1 MLDYNQPIDRARS
14 EAPQGKPQAG
24 LSVLEFAN
32 LLWRRKVAI
41 AAAAL
46 LGATLAVTVGK
57 SLTPRYT
64 ATAQLYVDPRELQL
78 VDRELTPRAQDVSGM
93 SMVVES
99 QARLITSNSVLLQVI
114 QQAGLDKD
122 PEFGGGEGTSLMS
135 SLLGL
140 IGLQPRAPSAAEK
153 KEVQLAALDALNRHI
168 TVRKTEKSFIVDIEV
183 WSTDPAKAAM
193 LANTLTNAYLAES
206 RNSQAS
212 AARRATNDL
221 SGRLKELRERL
232 RNAETALATYKA
244 QNNFVGTQDTLIS
257 DQQLSA
263 SNQRLAAARAATMD
277 AQARLDQIE
286 ASRRT
291 AADAG
296 AIPEALQSPTIA
308 NLRAQY
314 ADARKKYAEQA
325 GELGPRHPALRQTEK
340 QVEDLKRTINEEI
353 DRFAQSAKNDLTR
366 ARDFEAS
373 LNRALEAQKRQSV
386 QLSQAAVRLRELERE
401 ADASRD
407 VYQSFLKRSRET
419 EEQESLNTS
428 AARVIGEAT
437 VPQRRSFPPAMSL
450 FAMIGFIFGAVAA
463 SSWFA
468 AAELLFSRA
477 SAPAPTP
484 ARPQRTP
491 VPDATRAPQRAR
503 APELSEASPPPQ
515 VSGAPEVEQAPPEL
529 AAPPLQPSIVEK
541 PLIEKPLIAR
551 LQEADVIH
559 TLGAIL
565 ATGGGVDLTRLG
577 WPTLRPG
584 FPLTT
589 LLNAWRDMRAAVA
602 RRAGGKAMPVIAL
615 VGAGETTGRSV
626 TALNFALAAAR
637 DGTRV
642 LMIDADHQAR
652 SLSNKVDRRGK
663 NEPSRLGWLSIGSKD
678 AREIKTVNGI
688 SVLPAAEGD
697 AGKAADAI
705 RKAITQA
712 RAAGG
717 YDLVILDGPAV
728 PLSAGGR
735 KLLDDTDA
743 LVAVLPTSL
752 DINDSLE
759 EILTT
764 LGRAERKLVGVVL
777 DELTPAAQTRQR
789 GRQYA

>member
-1 MLDYNQPIDRARS
+1 MLDYDQPIDRAGKPTRS
-14 EAPQGKPQAG
+14 EAAQRTSEAG
-24 LSVLEFAN
+24 FNMLELVN
-32 LLWRRKVAI
+32 LLWRRKIAI

-46 LGATLAVTVGK
+46 IGACIAVTVGK

-99 QARLITSNSVLLQVI
+99 QARLIMSNSVLLRVI
-114 QQAGLDKD
+114 QQANLDRD
-122 PEFGGGEGTSLMS
+122 PEFGGGGDGKSLMS

-140 IGLQPRAPSAAEK
+140 IGLQLRAPSAAETR
-153 KEVQLAALDALNRHI
+153 EVQLAALDALNRHI
-168 TVRKTEKSFIVDIEV
+168 TIRKTEKSFVVDVEV

-193 LANTLTNAYLAES
+193 LANTLTDTYLTES
-206 RNSQAS
+206 RNSQAL
-212 AARRATNDL
+212 AARRATSEL

-244 QNNFVGTQDTLIS
+244 QNNFVGTQDSLIS

-263 SNQRLAAARAATMD
+263 SNQRLSAARAATMD

-286 ASRRT
+286 ANKRT

-314 ADARKKYAEQA
+314 ADARKKYAEQTA
-325 GELGPRHPALRQTEK
+325 ELGPRHPALRQTEK
-340 QVEDLKRTINEEI
+340 QVEDLKRTISEEI
-353 DRFAQSAKNDLTR
+353 ERFAQSAKNDLTR
-366 ARDFEAS
+366 ARDYEAS
-373 LNRALEAQKRQSV
+373 LNRALEVQKRQSV
-386 QLSQAAVRLRELERE
+386 QLSQAGVRLRELERE
-401 ADASRD
+401 VDANRD

-419 EEQESLNTS
+419 EEQETLNTS

-450 FAMIGFIFGAVAA
+450 FAMLGFMFGGLAAACWFVAA
-463 SSWFA
+463 EHLFAGATAPEPGRRERA
-468 AAELLFSRA
+468 AAPDVA
-477 SAPAPTP
+477 Q
-484 ARPQRTP
+484 PQ
-491 VPDATRAPQRAR
+491 
-503 APELSEASPPPQ
+503 PEA
-515 VSGAPEVEQAPPEL
+515 
-529 AAPPLQPSIVEK
+529 AAPPPAP
-541 PLIEKPLIAR
+541 PLSLVDKPLIAR
-551 LQEADVIH
+551 LQEADVIR

-565 ATGGGVDLTRLG
+565 ATGGGIDLTRLG

-589 LLNAWRDMRAAVA
+589 LLNALRDMRAAMT
-602 RRAGGKAMPVIAL
+602 RRAGGKSMPVIAL
-615 VGAGETTGRSV
+615 VGTETSGRSV

-637 DGTRV
+637 DGSRV
-642 LMIDADHQAR
+642 LMIDADHQAHT
-652 SLSNKVDRRGK
+652 LSNKISRPGK
-663 NEPSRLGWLSIGSKD
+663 NAPSRLGWLSIGTKA

-688 SVLPAAEGD
+688 SVLPATDDD
-697 AGKAADAI
+697 AGKATEAI
-705 RKAITQA
+705 RKAIAQA

-717 YDLVILDGPAV
+717 YDLVILDGPAM
-728 PLSAGGR
+728 PLSAAGR
-735 KLLDDTDA
+735 KLLESTDA

-752 DINDSLE
+752 DINEGME
-759 EILTT
+759 EILTA
-764 LGRAERKLVGVVL
+764 LGGAQRKLVGVVL
-777 DELTPAAQTRQR
+777 DELTPATQTRQR

>member
-1 MLDYNQPIDRARS
+1 MLDYNQPIDRTPP
-14 EAPQGKPQAG
+14 EAPQQRSQAG
-24 LSVLEFAN
+24 FNVLELVD
-32 LLWRRKVAI
+32 LLWRRKIAI

-57 SLTPRYT
+57 SVTPRYT

-122 PEFGGGEGTSLMS
+122 PEFGGGDSKSLIS

-140 IGLQPRAPSAAEK
+140 IGLQPRAPSAAET
-153 KEVQLAALDALNRHI
+153 KEVQLAALEALNRHI
-168 TVRKTEKSFIVDIEV
+168 TIRKTEKSFIVDIEV

-193 LANTLTNAYLAES
+193 LANTLTSAYLAES

-212 AARRATNDL
+212 AARRATSDL

-232 RNAETALATYKA
+232 RNAETTLATYKA
-244 QNNFVGTQDTLIS
+244 QNNFVGTQDALIS

-263 SNQRLAAARAATMD
+263 SNQRLSAARAAAMD

-296 AIPEALQSPTIA
+296 ANSEALQSPTIA

-314 ADARKKYAEQA
+314 ADARKKYAEQTS
-325 GELGPRHPALRQTEK
+325 ELGPRHPALRQTEK

-386 QLSQAAVRLRELERE
+386 QLSQASVRLRELERE

-419 EEQESLNTS
+419 EEQETLNTS

-450 FAMIGFIFGAVAA
+450 FAMIGFIFGAIAA
-463 SSWFA
+463 SGWFV
-468 AAELLFSRA
+468 AAELLLA
-477 SAPAPTP
+477 GAPAPTRRARTP
-484 ARPQRTP
+484 APEAPIAPEATRAAEAARPQQ
-491 VPDATRAPQRAR
+491 AAR
-503 APELSEASPPPQ
+503 ASEVA
-515 VSGAPEVEQAPPEL
+515 QAPPEL
-529 AAPPLQPSIVEK
+529 AAPPLQPSMIENS
-541 PLIEKPLIAR
+541 LMEKPLIAR
-551 LQEADVIH
+551 FQEADVIH

-589 LLNAWRDMRAAVA
+589 LLNSWRDMRAALA
-602 RRAGGKAMPVIAL
+602 RRADGKAMPVIAL
-615 VGAGETTGRSV
+615 VGAGDTTGRSV

-637 DGTRV
+637 DGARV
-642 LMIDADHQAR
+642 LMIDADHQAHP
-652 SLSNKVDRRGK
+652 LSNKISRPGK
-663 NEPSRLGWLSIGSKD
+663 SEPSRLGWLSIGSKA
-678 AREIKTVNGI
+678 AREIKTVNDI
-688 SVLPAAEGD
+688 SVLPVAEGD
-697 AGKAADAI
+697 ASKATDAI
-705 RKAITQA
+705 RKAIEQA

-717 YDLVILDGPAV
+717 YDLVVLDGPAM
-728 PLSAGGR
+728 PLSAGSR
-735 KLLDDTDA
+735 KLLDDADA

-759 EILTT
+759 EILSM

-777 DELTPAAQTRQR
+777 DELTPATQARQR

>member
-1 MLDYNQPIDRARS
+1 MLDYNQPINRARP
-14 EAPQGKPQAG
+14 EAPQQISQTGFN
-24 LSVLEFAN
+24 VLELVN

-99 QARLITSNSVLLQVI
+99 QARLITSNSVLLHVI

-122 PEFGGGEGTSLMS
+122 PEFGGGDGKSLMS

-140 IGLQPRAPSAAEK
+140 IGLQPRAPSAAET

-168 TVRKTEKSFIVDIEV
+168 TIRKTEKSFIVDIEV

-193 LANTLTNAYLAES
+193 LANTLTNAYLTES

-244 QNNFVGTQDTLIS
+244 QNNFVGTQDSLIS

-263 SNQRLAAARAATMD
+263 SNQRLSAARAATMD

-340 QVEDLKRTINEEI
+340 QVEDLKRTISEEI

-366 ARDFEAS
+366 ARDYEAS

-419 EEQESLNTS
+419 EEQETLNTS

-450 FAMIGFIFGAVAA
+450 FAMIGFIFGAIAA
-463 SSWFA
+463 SGWFV
-468 AAELLFSRA
+468 AAELLFA
-477 SAPAPTP
+477 GATAPAPAP

-491 VPDATRAPQRAR
+491 APDPARAPQVARTPETEQPQQVSR
-503 APELSEASPPPQ
+503 APEVA
-515 VSGAPEVEQAPPEL
+515 QAPPEV
-529 AAPPLQPSIVEK
+529 AAPPLQPSMVER

-584 FPLTT
+584 FPLTS

-602 RRAGGKAMPVIAL
+602 RRAEGKALPVVAL
-615 VGAGETTGRSV
+615 LGPGETTGRSV

-637 DGTRV
+637 DGARV
-642 LMIDADHQAR
+642 LMIDADHLAH
-652 SLSNKVDRRGK
+652 SLSNKVNRNGK
-663 NEPSRLGWLSIGSKD
+663 SEPSKLGWLSNGSKA

-697 AGKAADAI
+697 AGKATEAI
-705 RKAITQA
+705 RKAIAQA
-712 RAAGG
+712 RSAGG
-717 YDLVILDGPAV
+717 YDLVILDGPV
-728 PLSAGGR
+728 TPLASAGR
-735 KLLDDTDA
+735 KLLDDVDA
-743 LVAVLPTSL
+743 LVAVLPTSM
-752 DINDSLE
+752 DINDGLE
-759 EILTT
+759 EILST

-777 DELTPAAQTRQR
+777 DELTPATQARQR

>member
-1 MLDYNQPIDRARS
+1 MLDYNQPIDRARPEPPQQKT
-14 EAPQGKPQAG
+14 EAGFN
-24 LSVLEFAN
+24 VLELAN
-32 LLWRRKVAI
+32 LLWRRKIAI

-46 LGATLAVTVGK
+46 LGATLAVTIGK

-99 QARLITSNSVLLQVI
+99 QARLITSNSVLLKVI

-122 PEFGGGEGTSLMS
+122 PEFGGGDGRSLMS

-140 IGLQPRAPSAAEK
+140 IGLQPRAPSAADN
-153 KEVQLAALDALNRHI
+153 KEVQLAALEALNRHI
-168 TVRKTEKSFIVDIEV
+168 TIRKTEKSFIVDIEV

-193 LANTLTNAYLAES
+193 LANTLTSAYLAES
-206 RNSQAS
+206 RSSQAS

-232 RNAETALATYKA
+232 RSAETALATYKA
-244 QNNFVGTQDTLIS
+244 QNNFVGTQDALIS

-263 SNQRLAAARAATMD
+263 SNQRLSAARAATMD

-296 AIPEALQSPTIA
+296 ANSEALQSPTIA

-419 EEQESLNTS
+419 EEQETLNTS

-437 VPQRRSFPPAMSL
+437 VPQRRSFPPAMSM
-450 FAMIGFIFGAVAA
+450 FAMIGFIFGALAA
-463 SSWFA
+463 SGWFV
-468 AAELLFSRA
+468 AAELLFA
-477 SAPAPTP
+477 GAAAPAPAP
-484 ARPQRTP
+484 ARRERKPMPEKARTP
-491 VPDATRAPQRAR
+491 
-503 APELSEASPPPQ
+503 ELLQASEAPRPQQ
-515 VSGAPEVEQAPPEL
+515 VSQVPEAAPALPEL
-529 AAPPLQPSIVEK
+529 AAPSLQPAMVEK
-541 PLIEKPLIAR
+541 PLMEKPLIAR

-565 ATGGGVDLTRLG
+565 ATGSGVDLTRLG

-584 FPLTT
+584 FPLTR
-589 LLNAWRDMRAAVA
+589 LLNAWRDMRIAVA

-615 VGAGETTGRSV
+615 VGGGETGRSV
-626 TALNFALAAAR
+626 SALNFALAAAR
-637 DGTRV
+637 DGVRV
-642 LMIDADHQAR
+642 LMIDADHQLHP
-652 SLSNKVDRRGK
+652 LSNRVSRPGK
-663 NEPSRLGWLSIGSKD
+663 SEPSRLGWLSIGSKA

-688 SVLPAAEGD
+688 SVLPASEGD

-705 RKAITQA
+705 RKAIAQA

-717 YDLVILDGPAV
+717 YDLVILDGPAM
-728 PLSAGGR
+728 PLSAAGR

-759 EILTT
+759 EILTA

-777 DELTPAAQTRQR
+777 DELTPAIETRQR

>member
-1 MLDYNQPIDRARS
+1 MLDYSQPIDRARNPTAS
-14 EAPQGKPQAG
+14 EAQRQKPEA
-24 LSVLEFAN
+24 SFNVLELVS
-32 LLWRRKVAI
+32 LLWRRKIAIASAALIGACLAVAI
-41 AAAAL
+41 
-46 LGATLAVTVGK
+46 GK

-122 PEFGGGEGTSLMS
+122 PEFGGGDGKTLTS

-140 IGLQPRAPSAAEK
+140 IGLQLRAPSAAETR
-153 KEVQLAALDALNRHI
+153 EVQLAALDALNKHI
-168 TVRKTEKSFIVDIEV
+168 TIRKTEKSFIVDIEV
-183 WSTDPAKAAM
+183 WSIDPAKAAM
-193 LANTLTNAYLAES
+193 LANALTNAYLTES
-206 RNSQAS
+206 RNSQAL
-212 AARRATNDL
+212 AARRATSEL

-244 QNNFVGTQDTLIS
+244 QNNFVGTQDSLIS
-257 DQQLSA
+257 DQQLSS
-263 SNQRLAAARAATMD
+263 SNQRLSAARAATMD

-286 ASRRT
+286 ANKRT

-314 ADARKKYAEQA
+314 ADARKKYAEQTA
-325 GELGPRHPALRQTEK
+325 ELGPRHPALRQTEK

-353 DRFAQSAKNDLTR
+353 ERFALSAKNDLTR
-366 ARDFEAS
+366 ARDYEAS
-373 LNRALEAQKRQSV
+373 LNRALEVQKRQSV

-419 EEQESLNTS
+419 EEQETLNTS

-450 FAMIGFIFGAVAA
+450 FAMIGFIFGALAA
-463 SSWFA
+463 ASWFA
-468 AAELLFSRA
+468 AAEHLFNGA
-477 SAPAPTP
+477 ITP
-484 ARPQRTP
+484 EPNRRDRTP
-491 VPDATRAPQRAR
+491 P
-503 APELSEASPPPQ
+503 PEVSKAQGEAASPPP
-515 VSGAPEVEQAPPEL
+515 AL
-529 AAPPLQPSIVEK
+529 ALV
-541 PLIEKPLIAR
+541 EKPLIAR
-551 LQEADVIH
+551 LQEADVIR

-565 ATGGGVDLTRLG
+565 ATGGGVDLTRIG

-589 LLNAWRDMRAAVA
+589 LLNALRDMRGAMG
-602 RRAGGKAMPVIAL
+602 RRAAGKTMPVMAL
-615 VGAGETTGRSV
+615 VGAGDTTGRSV

-637 DGTRV
+637 DGSRV
-642 LMIDADHQAR
+642 LMIDADHQAHM
-652 SLSNKVDRRGK
+652 LSNKVNRPGK
-663 NEPSRLGWLSIGSKD
+663 REPARLGWLSIGSKA
-678 AREIKTVNGI
+678 AREIRTVNGI
-688 SVLPAAEGD
+688 SVLPATESD
-697 AGKAADAI
+697 AARAADAI
-705 RKAITQA
+705 RKAIAQA
-712 RAAGG
+712 RSAGG
-717 YDLVILDGPAV
+717 YDLVILDGPAM
-728 PLSAGGR
+728 PLSAAGR
-735 KLLDDTDA
+735 KLLDSADA

-752 DINDSLE
+752 DINDSME
-759 EILTT
+759 EILTA
-764 LGRAERKLVGVVL
+764 LGGTERKLVGVVL
-777 DELTPAAQTRQR
+777 DELTPATQTRQR
-789 GRQYA
+789 GKQYA

>member
-1 MLDYNQPIDRARS
+1 MLDYNQPIDRARP
-14 EAPQGKPQAG
+14 EAPQPRPQAG
-24 LSVLEFAN
+24 FSALELVN
-32 LLWRRKVAI
+32 LLWRRKIAI

-46 LGATLAVTVGK
+46 LGATLAVAVGK

-99 QARLITSNSVLLQVI
+99 QARLMTSNSVLLQVI

-122 PEFGGGEGTSLMS
+122 PEFGGGDAKSLMS

-140 IGLQPRAPSAAEK
+140 IGLQPSAPSAAEK

-168 TVRKTEKSFIVDIEV
+168 TIRKTEKSFIVDIEV

-193 LANTLTNAYLAES
+193 LANTLTSTYLTES

-244 QNNFVGTQDTLIS
+244 QNNFVGTQDSLIS

-263 SNQRLAAARAATMD
+263 SNQRLSAARAATMD

-314 ADARKKYAEQA
+314 ADARKKYAEQT

-366 ARDFEAS
+366 ARDYEAS

-419 EEQESLNTS
+419 EEQETLNTS

-450 FAMIGFIFGAVAA
+450 FAMIGLIFGALAA
-463 SSWFA
+463 SSWFVA
-468 AAELLFSRA
+468 VELLFA
-477 SAPAPTP
+477 GATAPMPTP

-491 VPDATRAPQRAR
+491 APDTARAPQIPR
-503 APELSEASPPPQ
+503 APEVVQPVQ
-515 VSGAPEVEQAPPEL
+515 VSPTPEVAQALPEL
-529 AAPPLQPSIVEK
+529 AAPSLQPSMPET

-584 FPLTT
+584 FPLTS
-589 LLNAWRDMRAAVA
+589 LLNAWRDMRTAVA
-602 RRAGGKAMPVIAL
+602 RRAGGKAMPVVAL
-615 VGAGETTGRSV
+615 VGSGETTGRSV

-637 DGTRV
+637 DGARV
-642 LMIDADHQAR
+642 LMIDADHRAH
-652 SLSNKVDRRGK
+652 SLSNKINRPGK
-663 NEPSRLGWLSIGSKD
+663 SEPSRHGWLSIGSKA

-688 SVLPAAEGD
+688 SVLPAADAD
-697 AGKAADAI
+697 AGKATEAI
-705 RKAITQA
+705 RKAIAQA
-712 RAAGG
+712 RSAGG
-717 YDLVILDGPAV
+717 YDLVVLDGPV
-728 PLSAGGR
+728 TPLAAAAR
-735 KLLDDTDA
+735 KLLDDADA

-752 DINDSLE
+752 DINDGLE
-759 EILTT
+759 EILST
-764 LGRAERKLVGVVL
+764 LGRAECKLVGVVL
-777 DELTPAAQTRQR
+777 DELTPATQARQR